1 MRKKGKLF
9 LLLVIM
15 LMLSSACSDD
25 NSIKE
30 FSLEI
35 KLEGQGIVTP
45 TEGIHTYKKG
55 TEVTLRAEGKNGW
68 QFEQWKGS
76 LSGTNSP
83 NTIVIDS
90 DMTIIAK
97 FSKKDYLLKKYRFNQ
112 SEDKVVDL
120 GVLNNN
126 EEVIVAITPLNLNPE
141 SNEIYSPKLDINYA
155 NETKQ
160 SLIST
165 TKIQQV
171 ANGFSV
177 QALMDTKMRNLED
190 QFLQERLE
198 NKNRKSYIQDIN
210 SSYQLGESRD
220 FYDGI
225 YESLT
230 ATLEKISDRALI
242 YVEEGYSVS
251 ESDLDTIAEEFDNQI
266 YDTDMSYFGRND
278 GSIYDWDNNGKLI
291 ILITDMSDYF
301 TKTAKL
307 NSKTLMGY
315 FFSRDFYSRED
326 KNTSNEADMVYIN
339 YQVLEKIKNGE
350 YRMDD
355 LLGTIAHEFQH
366 LIYFIEKY
374 EAGRVGSI
382 TLPEDQWINE
392 GFAELAEY
400 LSGYSTI
407 ANDTQINEDYFSYP
421 KNESLLYWGG
431 NLSDYGIAKIFTFYL
446 YQRLGADI
454 LKEINSSSQ
463 DAMTVISKEL
473 GEDEDFVDLLLDW
486 MITNQIYDYTGL
498 DSKYTYPTDLRAKP
512 SIEEITASTSIQFVV
527 NPNAVKYFRIKG
539 AGKEVKLNLELLEDT
554 GIVIYK

>member
-1 MRKKGKLF
+1 MRKKRKLF

-15 LMLSSACSDD
+15 LMLSSACSDG
-25 NSIKE
+25 NSVKE

-35 KLEGQGIVTP
+35 KLEGEGIVTP

-55 TEVTLRAEGKNGW
+55 TEVTLTAEGKNGW

-76 LSGTNSP
+76 LNATNSP

-97 FSKKDYLLKKYRFNQ
+97 FSKKDYLLKKYRFDQ

-141 SNEIYSPKLDINYA
+141 SNKIYSSKLDINYT
-155 NETKQ
+155 NEIKQ
-160 SLIST
+160 NLIST

-171 ANGFSV
+171 ASGFSD

-210 SSYQLGESRD
+210 SSYQLGESRE

-230 ATLEKISDRALI
+230 ANLEKVSDRALI
-242 YVEEGYSVS
+242 YVEEGYNMSQS
-251 ESDLDTIAEEFDNQI
+251 ELDTIAEEFDNQI
-266 YDTDMSYFGRND
+266 YDTDMSYFGRNN

-326 KNTSNEADMVYIN
+326 KNTSNEADMIYIN

-366 LIYFIEKY
+366 LIYFVEKY
-374 EAGRVGSI
+374 EAGRVGSL

-392 GFAELAEY
+392 GFARLAEY
-400 LSGYSTI
+400 LGGYSSI

-431 NLSDYGIAKIFTFYL
+431 KLSDYGIAKIFTFYL
-446 YQRLGADI
+446 YQRLGANI

-463 DAMTVISKEL
+463 DAMTVISEEL
-473 GEDEDFVDLLLDW
+473 GEDGDFVDLLLDW

-498 DSKYTYPTDLRAKP
+498 DSKYTYPTDLGAKP

-527 NPNAVKYFRIKG
+527 NSNAVKYFRIKG
-539 AGKEVKLNLELLEDT
+539 AGKEVELNLELAEDT